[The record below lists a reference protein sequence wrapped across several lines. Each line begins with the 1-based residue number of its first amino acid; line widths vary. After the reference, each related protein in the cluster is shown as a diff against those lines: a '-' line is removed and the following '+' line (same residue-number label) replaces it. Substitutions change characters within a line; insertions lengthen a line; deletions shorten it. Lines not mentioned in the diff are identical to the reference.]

1 MELPRVLAARPS
13 PLIVGTISTV
23 VLARMPSVR
32 GSSANASSRAR
43 IRHASRDDGSLPC
56 TLQLISADVEPATA
70 MTFLGGVGYPMM
82 NMLIGRSWI
91 VRPIST
97 TRTRSLAASSSAV

>member
-1 MELPRVLAARPS
+1 MFAARPS

-23 VLARMPSVR
+23 VFARMSSVR

-43 IRHASRDDGSLPC
+43 IMQASRDDGSLPC
-56 TLQLISADVEPATA
+56 TLQLTRADVEPATA
-70 MTFLGGVGYPMM
+70 LTFLGGVGYPMM
-82 NMLIGRSWI
+82 NMLIGRFRI

-97 TRTRSLAASSSAV
+97 TRTRSLAASSAAV